1 MNLAA
6 TPENRTKLLTVYS
19 KFLLEKRDDPE
30 KEPFLL
36 HPDSITYFP
45 ALAGYNRFLVSGL
58 YLNKILT

>member
-30 KEPFLL
+30 VEPFLL

-45 ALAGYNRFLVSGL
+45 ALAGYNGFLV
-58 YLNKILT
+58 NFW